1 MNSRYLVPLL
11 FAAAAV
17 AQPPVPPKPATLEGT
32 VVNSVTGAPLRKVD
46 LSLANGQVPEEM
58 AAMMKQFGGNSTE
71 MPKVATKT
79 VTATT
84 DAAGKFRFE
93 NVPPGTYWL
102 TAKKTGFGD
111 ERYKP
116 KRVAG
121 GDSESLR
128 LSSGQELKDVDFR
141 LVPHGTVSGRVLD
154 EDGEPFPSAMVSAMA
169 YHFMHGHRRLIPA
182 DMAQTNNRGEFSLG
196 KLPPGHYVLCADI
209 QRMGFPG
216 AAAPPP
222 ADGTPE
228 TAYVSTYMP
237 NTTDAAQ
244 AQTVDIAPGGE
255 VTGLSIRLQKS
266 VVVRVKGKLTDE
278 TGQPIKT
285 AQIMMMAGG
294 GRIGSMSMATVNDP
308 EGKFEIANVQPGS
321 YTIMTMQMQGSSP
334 KISMQPLM
342 VPDKG
347 VDNLKLGT
355 RTDATIQG
363 KVAIDG
369 DAKIP
374 LKAFTLMLTP
384 AEGLAVMPATGKADE
399 TGAFTLQHVV
409 PATYELTFPFIPEGA
424 YLKSVDFNG
433 REALGRELDCT
444 GLTTGTLRVLLGTDG
459 GKVEGHV
466 SREDKPAAD
475 ATVVLVPADPNR
487 RFPETVRRGSSD
499 ETGHL
504 TLKDVPPGDYL
515 AFAWEKVEDEAWYD
529 ADFLKTAQSQAVKV
543 QIGPKATEQVE
554 LKLIPAIK

>member
-1 MNSRYLVPLL
+1 MSTRYFAPLL
-11 FAAAAV
+11 FAAAVV
-17 AQPPVPPKPATLEGT
+17 AQPPAPPKPATLEGT
-32 VVNSVTGAPLRKVD
+32 VVNSVTGAPLRRVD

-58 AAMMKQFGGNSTE
+58 AAMMKQFGGNATE
-71 MPKVATKT
+71 MPKVSTKT
-79 VTATT
+79 LTATT

-102 TAKKTGFGD
+102 TAKKVGFGD
-111 ERYKP
+111 ESYKP
-116 KRVAG
+116 KGAAARDG
-121 GDSESLR
+121 ESLR
-128 LSSGQELKDVDFR
+128 LSPGQELKEVDFR

-154 EDGEPFPSAMVSAMA
+154 EDGEPLPSAMVSALA
-169 YHFMHGHRRLIPA
+169 YHFMHGHRRLLPA

-196 KLPPGHYVLCADI
+196 KLPPGHYVVCADVM
-209 QRMGFPG
+209 RMGLPG
-216 AAAPPP
+216 ATSPPP

-237 NTTDAAQ
+237 STTDAAQ
-244 AQTVDIAPGGE
+244 AQKVDIAPGGE
-255 VTGLSIRLQKS
+255 VTGLSIHMQKS

-285 AQIMMMAGG
+285 AQVMMIAGG
-294 GRIGSMSMATVNDP
+294 GRMGSMSMAMVNDP

-321 YTIMTMQMQGSSP
+321 YTIMTVQMQGSSP
-334 KISMQPLM
+334 KMSMQPLM
-342 VPDKG
+342 VPEKG
-347 VDNLKLGT
+347 VDNVKLGT
-355 RTDATIQG
+355 RADATIQG

-374 LKAFTLMLTP
+374 LKAFTLMLSP
-384 AEGLAVMPATGKADE
+384 SEGLAVMPATGKADE
-399 TGAFTLQHVV
+399 TGAFTLDHVA
-409 PATYELTFPFIPEGA
+409 PAAYELTFPFIPEGA

-433 REALGRELDCT
+433 RESLGHALDFT
-444 GLTTGTLRVLLGTDG
+444 GLTAGTLRVLLGTDG
-459 GKVEGHV
+459 GKLEGHV
-466 SREDKPAAD
+466 TREDQPAAD

-529 ADFLKTAQSQAVKV
+529 PDFLKTVQSQAVKV
-543 QIGPKATEQVE
+543 QIRSKATEPVE
-554 LKLIPAIK
+554 LKLIPAVK